1 MVDIMEKQENISLFL
16 YLLQQTIYDSL
27 FSKYDRS
34 DSGRLARRGW
44 IESPNFC
51 KILWAASFATSSGLA
66 ICGKG
71 STLWIF
77 AKESL
82 W

>member
-34 DSGRLARRGW
+34 DSGRLARRG
-44 IESPNFC
+44 
-51 KILWAASFATSSGLA
+51 
-66 ICGKG
+66 
-71 STLWIF
+71 
-77 AKESL
+77 
-82 W
+82 